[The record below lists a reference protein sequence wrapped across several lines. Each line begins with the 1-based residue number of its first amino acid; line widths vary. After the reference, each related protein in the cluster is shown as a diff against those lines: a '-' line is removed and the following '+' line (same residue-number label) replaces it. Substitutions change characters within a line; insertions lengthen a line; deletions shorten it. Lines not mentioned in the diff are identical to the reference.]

1 MKKIGSNKQFELF
14 LFLSFTL
21 PSPCSSSPDVPE
33 ILFHHFNKKAKIL
46 IVMKM

>member
-1 MKKIGSNKQFELF
+1 MKKIGSNKQFE

-33 ILFHHFNKKAKIL
+33 IPFHHFNKKAKIL